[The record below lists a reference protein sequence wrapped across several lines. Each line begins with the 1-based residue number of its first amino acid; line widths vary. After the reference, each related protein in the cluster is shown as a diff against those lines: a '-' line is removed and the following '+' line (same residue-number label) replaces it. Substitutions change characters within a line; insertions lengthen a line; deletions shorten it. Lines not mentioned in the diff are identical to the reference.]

1 MTMLGTVLAAVKT
14 VTTNRLQT
22 AGLRFS
28 ALELLYRMSPIAC
41 IQSVAVAYISGEFD
55 RFDVSN
61 FGTSSILILLV
72 NGAIAFGLNV
82 ASFEANKRSGALTMT
97 IAANIKQVLT
107 IVLSVMLWHIPVG
120 AMNAGG
126 IALTI
131 LGGAWYGHIEVLRKT
146 ANTLEAQLEEGV
158 SEKINPKA
166 IVSDACA
173 SYSTLDS
180 LNTALAPSLKDIT
193 QSTDFFAYYRLNLYD
208 QKCPVRAWDDESGT
222 CGNIACKVDTLED
235 EKDIPVIWRAS
246 ELSKLEGPK
255 AAHPGR
261 QLQKERGS
269 QRPLQGTL
277 GENVGESCVVEYD
290 DECDERDYCIP
301 EDESATAKG
310 DYVSLVDNPERYT
323 GYAGQPVWDA
333 IYRENCFFKAPP
345 PSSISSSPPSSNP
358 FGQQFE
364 AAAALR
370 NVIQAGVPK
379 SEFILDDECLEK
391 RVFHRI
397 ISGMHASISTHI
409 CIDYL
414 NHTTGTWGPNLQC
427 YTDRLATQPE
437 RVSNLYFNY
446 ALLLRAVT
454 KLRTYLE
461 NYTFCSGDVAQDK
474 ATKIKILQLADK
486 ALAQPRI
493 FDESIM
499 FQDPHE
505 SGGLKEDFRNRFRN
519 VSRLMDCV
527 GCDKCRLWG
536 KLQTV
541 GYGTALKVLFE
552 YAENEDGTN
561 PPLRRTELVALVNT
575 LDRVARSLTALGK
588 MKALVL
594 EKEGA
599 VSSASAPEQS
609 AQPASSSPPPTT
621 TFDDFEDDDDDED
634 PPPIS
639 LLTAFG
645 EEFRLVFQ
653 TLLYVL
659 RSWID
664 FPSKVVQ
671 ITLLEASRAWNFWLG
686 LPVQPRRY
694 GWEFGKGVPGRRRG
708 GEKEL

>member
-1 MTMLGTVLAAVKT
+1 MPSAAKLFYLAVFALFHPSHGSDPARFGQGPASEFCAV
-14 VTTNRLQT
+14 RH
-22 AGLRFS
+22 
-28 ALELLYRMSPIAC
+28 
-41 IQSVAVAYISGEFD
+41 
-55 RFDVSN
+55 
-61 FGTSSILILLV
+61 
-72 NGAIAFGLNV
+72 LNDD
-82 ASFEANKRSGALTMT
+82 
-97 IAANIKQVLT
+97 
-107 IVLSVMLWHIPVG
+107 VLSPTLRSHI
-120 AMNAGG
+120 
-126 IALTI
+126 L
-131 LGGAWYGHIEVLRKT
+131 
-146 ANTLEAQLEEGV
+146 Q
-158 SEKINPKA
+158 INPRA

-180 LNTALAPSLKDIT
+180 LNEALAQPLKDIT

-208 QKCPVRAWDDESGT
+208 QKCPVRAWDDETGT

-235 EKDIPVIWRAS
+235 ERDIPVIWRAS

-333 IYRENCFFKAPP
+333 IYRENCFFKTLP
-345 PSSISSSPPSSNP
+345 SSSPPSSSSAFNP
-358 FGQQFE
+358 LHNRLE
-364 AAAALR
+364 AANALR
-370 NVIQAGVPK
+370 NVIQAGAPK
-379 SEFILDDECLEK
+379 SEFILDDSCLEK

-409 CIDYL
+409 CNDYL
-414 NHTTGTWGPNLQC
+414 NQTTGRWGPNLQC
-427 YTDRLATQPE
+427 YTDRLATHPE
-437 RVSNLYFNY
+437 QVSNLYFNY

-454 KLRTYLE
+454 KLRTYLKK
-461 NYTFCSGDVAQDK
+461 YTFCSGDPTQDA
-474 ATKIKILQLADK
+474 ATKQKILRLTDSA
-486 ALAQPRI
+486 AAQPRI

-499 FQDPHE
+499 FQDPHDAVD
-505 SGGLKEDFRNRFRN
+505 LKEDFRNRFRN

-552 YAENEDGTN
+552 YEEDRNGEN

-575 LDRVARSLTALGK
+575 LDRVARSLTALGE
-588 MKALVL
+588 MRALV
-594 EKEGA
+594 EA
-599 VSSASAPEQS
+599 NASASPAAPQVS
-609 AQPASSSPPPTT
+609 DLKVDTKSSPTEG
-621 TFDDFEDDDDDED
+621 FDYATPSAPSSDSQASPNLDGGFDEDEDEVDDE
-634 PPPIS
+634 PIDI
-639 LLTAFG
+639 LAAFLD
-645 EEFRLVFQ
+645 EWRLVFR
-653 TLLYVL
+653 TLGYVL

-664 FPSKVVQ
+664 FPAKLVQ
-671 ITLLEASRAWNFWLG
+671 IFALEASRVWNYWLG
-686 LPVQPRRY
+686 LPVQPRDY
-694 GWEFGKGVPGRRRG
+694 LWGSFGEGAPVRG
-708 GEKEL
+708 GREKREL

>member
-1 MTMLGTVLAAVKT
+1 MSSAAKLFYLAVFALFNPSHADNPVKSAQTDRPEQCAV
-14 VTTNRLQT
+14 RLT
-22 AGLRFS
+22 PATGPSL
-28 ALELLYRMSPIAC
+28 
-41 IQSVAVAYISGEFD
+41 
-55 RFDVSN
+55 
-61 FGTSSILILLV
+61 SSSSQL
-72 NGAIAFGLNV
+72 
-82 ASFEANKRSGALTMT
+82 
-97 IAANIKQVLT
+97 
-107 IVLSVMLWHIPVG
+107 
-120 AMNAGG
+120 
-126 IALTI
+126 
-131 LGGAWYGHIEVLRKT
+131 
-146 ANTLEAQLEEGV
+146 AQ
-158 SEKINPKA
+158 INPKA

-180 LNTALAPSLKDIT
+180 LNTALSPSLKDIT

-208 QKCPVRAWDDESGT
+208 QKCPVRAWDDETGT

-255 AAHPGR
+255 AAHPGK

-333 IYRENCFFKAPP
+333 IYRENCFFKTPP
-345 PSSISSSPPSSNP
+345 PSSISSSTPMNP
-358 FGQQFE
+358 FGSHVE
-364 AAAALR
+364 AANALR
-370 NVIQAGVPK
+370 NVIQAGSSK

-397 ISGMHASISTHI
+397 ISGMHTSISTHI
-409 CIDYL
+409 CNEYL
-414 NHTTGTWGPNLQC
+414 NQTTGQWGPNLQC
-427 YTDRLATQPE
+427 YADRLASHPE

-454 KLRTYLE
+454 KLRTYLK
-461 NYTFCSGDVAQDK
+461 NYTFCSGDVAQDA
-474 ATKIKILQLADK
+474 ATKQKILHLADSAAK
-486 ALAQPRI
+486 QPRI

-499 FQDPHE
+499 FQDPHDT
-505 SGGLKEDFRNRFRN
+505 GLKEDFRNRFRN

-552 YAENEDGTN
+552 YEENKNGEN

-575 LDRVARSLTALGK
+575 LDRVANSLRALGQ
-588 MKALVL
+588 MRDLVL
-594 EKEGA
+594 ARDGGA
-599 VSSASAPEQS
+599 SS
-609 AQPASSSPPPTT
+609 ASSSPAIPSSQIHVDTET
-621 TFDDFEDDDDDED
+621 SLADSFDDFEDDEDSSDDESI
-634 PPPIS
+634 PSIS
-639 LLTAFG
+639 QLFLDELT
-645 EEFRLVFQ
+645 LVFR
-653 TLLYVL
+653 TLVYVL
-659 RSWID
+659 RSWIEI
-664 FPSKVVQ
+664 PSKLLQ
-671 ITLLEASRAWNFWLG
+671 ITVLEASRAWNFWLG

-694 GWEFGKGVPGRRRG
+694 MWDLSTGGGDPPRRG
-708 GEKEL
+708 GDKAEL

>member
-1 MTMLGTVLAAVKT
+1 MPSAAKLFYLAVFALFHLSHGSDPARFGQDPGSDFCAVRSLNDDSLSPT
-14 VTTNRLQT
+14 LRSHILQ
-22 AGLRFS
+22 
-28 ALELLYRMSPIAC
+28 
-41 IQSVAVAYISGEFD
+41 
-55 RFDVSN
+55 
-61 FGTSSILILLV
+61 
-72 NGAIAFGLNV
+72 
-82 ASFEANKRSGALTMT
+82 
-97 IAANIKQVLT
+97 
-107 IVLSVMLWHIPVG
+107 
-120 AMNAGG
+120 
-126 IALTI
+126 
-131 LGGAWYGHIEVLRKT
+131 
-146 ANTLEAQLEEGV
+146 
-158 SEKINPKA
+158 INPRA

-180 LNTALAPSLKDIT
+180 LNEALAQPLKDIT

-208 QKCPVRAWDDESGT
+208 QKCPVRAWDDETGT

-235 EKDIPVIWRAS
+235 ERDIPVIWRAS

-333 IYRENCFFKAPP
+333 IYRENCFFKTLPPSAP
-345 PSSISSSPPSSNP
+345 PSSSSAFNP
-358 FGQQFE
+358 LHNRLE
-364 AAAALR
+364 AANALR
-370 NVIQAGVPK
+370 NVIQAGASK
-379 SEFILDDECLEK
+379 SEFILDDSCLEK

-409 CIDYL
+409 CNDYL
-414 NHTTGTWGPNLQC
+414 NQTTGQWGPNLQC
-427 YTDRLATQPE
+427 YTDRLATHPE

-454 KLRTYLE
+454 KLRTYLK
-461 NYTFCSGDVAQDK
+461 NYTFCSGDPTQDA
-474 ATKIKILQLADK
+474 ATKQKILRLADS
-486 ALAQPRI
+486 AAAQPRI

-499 FQDPHE
+499 FQDPNDAVD
-505 SGGLKEDFRNRFRN
+505 LKEDFRNRFRN

-552 YAENEDGTN
+552 YEEDRNGEN

-575 LDRVARSLTALGK
+575 LDRVARSLTAVGE
-588 MKALVL
+588 MRALA
-594 EKEGA
+594 EAK
-599 VSSASAPEQS
+599 
-609 AQPASSSPPPTT
+609 ASSSSGASHTSDLKVDTKSSPTEG
-621 TFDDFEDDDDDED
+621 FDYATPSAPNSDTQASQNLEDGFDEDDENYADDE
-634 PPPIS
+634 PIDI
-639 LLTAFG
+639 LAAFLD
-645 EEFRLVFQ
+645 EWRLVFR
-653 TLLYVL
+653 TLGYVL

-664 FPSKVVQ
+664 FPAKLVQ
-671 ITLLEASRAWNFWLG
+671 IFALEASR
-686 LPVQPRRY
+686 
-694 GWEFGKGVPGRRRG
+694 
-708 GEKEL
+708 

>member
-1 MTMLGTVLAAVKT
+1 MPSAAKLFYLAVFTLFQPSHSNSPVKSVQFTAPELCAVRRSPN
-14 VTTNRLQT
+14 TTLT
-22 AGLRFS
+22 
-28 ALELLYRMSPIAC
+28 P
-41 IQSVAVAYISGEFD
+41 
-55 RFDVSN
+55 
-61 FGTSSILILLV
+61 SSSSQY
-72 NGAIAFGLNV
+72 F
-82 ASFEANKRSGALTMT
+82 
-97 IAANIKQVLT
+97 Q
-107 IVLSVMLWHIPVG
+107 
-120 AMNAGG
+120 
-126 IALTI
+126 
-131 LGGAWYGHIEVLRKT
+131 
-146 ANTLEAQLEEGV
+146 
-158 SEKINPKA
+158 INPKA

-180 LNTALAPSLKDIT
+180 LNAALSQPLKDIT

-208 QKCPVRAWDDESGT
+208 QKCPVRAWDDETGT

-235 EKDIPVIWRAS
+235 EEDIPVIWRAS

-255 AAHPGR
+255 AAHPGK
-261 QLQKERGS
+261 QLQKERGR

-333 IYRENCFFKAPP
+333 IYRENCFFKPPP
-345 PSSISSSPPSSNP
+345 PSSFPPSSSPFNP
-358 FGQQFE
+358 LNNHIE
-364 AAAALR
+364 AANALR
-370 NVIQAGVPK
+370 NVIQAGSPK

-409 CIDYL
+409 CADYL
-414 NHTTGTWGPNLQC
+414 NQTTGQWGPNLQC

-454 KLRTYLE
+454 KIRTYLE
-461 NYTFCSGDVAQDK
+461 NYTFCSGDAAQDA
-474 ATKIKILQLADK
+474 ATKQKVLHLADS
-486 ALAQPRI
+486 AAQHPRI

-499 FQDPHE
+499 FQDPQDKD
-505 SGGLKEDFRNRFRN
+505 LKEDFRNRFRN

-541 GYGTALKVLFE
+541 GYGTALKVLLE
-552 YAENEDGTN
+552 YEESKNGEN

-575 LDRVARSLTALGK
+575 LDRVARSL
-588 MKALVL
+588 
-594 EKEGA
+594 
-599 VSSASAPEQS
+599 SSLREMREMVAKD
-609 AQPASSSPPPTT
+609 SSPPSASGDKLASRSSPVED
-621 TFDDFEDDDDDED
+621 FKPQSRPSSSSSFSPKDDNSNNIDDFDDDFEDDTTTTDAESG
-634 PPPIS
+634 PSI
-639 LLTAFG
+639 LTAFLD
-645 EEFRLVFQ
+645 EWNLVFR
-653 TLLYVL
+653 TLVYVL

-664 FPSKVVQ
+664 FPVK
-671 ITLLEASRAWNFWLG
+671 
-686 LPVQPRRY
+686 
-694 GWEFGKGVPGRRRG
+694 
-708 GEKEL
+708 

>member
-1 MTMLGTVLAAVKT
+1 MPSAARLFFLAVFTLFQSSHANDPVKSVQSAPSEICAVRHLAA
-14 VTTNRLQT
+14 
-22 AGLRFS
+22 S
-28 ALELLYRMSPIAC
+28 PPLL
-41 IQSVAVAYISGEFD
+41 
-55 RFDVSN
+55 
-61 FGTSSILILLV
+61 
-72 NGAIAFGLNV
+72 AINSQFP
-82 ASFEANKRSGALTMT
+82 
-97 IAANIKQVLT
+97 Q
-107 IVLSVMLWHIPVG
+107 
-120 AMNAGG
+120 
-126 IALTI
+126 
-131 LGGAWYGHIEVLRKT
+131 
-146 ANTLEAQLEEGV
+146 
-158 SEKINPKA
+158 INPKA

-173 SYSTLDS
+173 SYSTLDN
-180 LNTALAPSLKDIT
+180 LNTALAPSLKSIT

-208 QKCPVRAWDDESGT
+208 QKCPVKAWDDETGT

-255 AAHPGR
+255 AAHPGK

-333 IYRENCFFKAPP
+333 IYRENCFFKSLPP
-345 PSSISSSPPSSNP
+345 PSISSPPLGNP
-358 FGQQFE
+358 FGNSNRNNKVE

-370 NVIQAGVPK
+370 NVIQANTPK
-379 SEFILDDECLEK
+379 SEFILDDTCLEK

-409 CIDYL
+409 CADYL
-414 NHTTGTWGPNLQC
+414 NQTTGTWGPNLQC
-427 YTDRLATQPE
+427 YTDRLATHPE

-454 KLRTYLE
+454 KLRTYLK
-461 NYTFCSGDVAQDK
+461 NYTFCSGDIEQDT
-474 ATKIKILQLADK
+474 ATKTKILHLADS
-486 ALAQPRI
+486 AAAQPRI
-493 FDESIM
+493 FDESFM
-499 FQDPHE
+499 FQDPHDA
-505 SGGLKEDFRNRFRN
+505 GGLKEDFRNRFRN

-552 YAENEDGTN
+552 YEEDKNGEN

-575 LDRVARSLTALGK
+575 LDRVARSLTALGE
-588 MKALVL
+588 MRALVL
-594 EKEGA
+594 ANEEATSASRSKVLQHPDT
-599 VSSASAPEQS
+599 VSASASASAP
-609 AQPASSSPPPTT
+609 
-621 TFDDFEDDDDDED
+621 TFDDFEEDNDDPSSHSAD
-634 PPPIS
+634 PSI
-639 LLTAFG
+639 LTAFK
-645 EEFRLVFQ
+645 EELALVFR
-653 TLLYVL
+653 TLFYVL
-659 RSWID
+659 RSWVEL
-664 FPSKVVQ
+664 PSKVIQ

-686 LPVQPRRY
+686 LPVQPRDY
-694 GWEFGKGVPGRRRG
+694 AWEFDFGDRAPGRGGRG
-708 GEKEL
+708 GEKGEL